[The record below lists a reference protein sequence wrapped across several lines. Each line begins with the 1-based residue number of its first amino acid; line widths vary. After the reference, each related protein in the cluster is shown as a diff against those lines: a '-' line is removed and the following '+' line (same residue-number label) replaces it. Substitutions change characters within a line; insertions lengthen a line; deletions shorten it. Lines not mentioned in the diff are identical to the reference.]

1 MLPANTLLFH
11 WKKEQKAVVEN
22 LLVLRQ
28 KLNEQ
33 AIHDLRVAI
42 KKIRAYTK
50 LYTLLQPGN
59 GPGFGNEKNTLPH
72 TGQLFDITGRQR
84 DVEICLAILA
94 SLQQET
100 GRRYLHLHF
109 YLLYMLK
116 TTKAWC
122 NQDIHQ
128 YKIKEL
134 AAMTRFLKE
143 DGSLQ
148 DAVSTDKRIQLAINE
163 QLVSITPHFKQPHTL
178 RKQLKTIYYW
188 LLLLDEKERYAPGPL
203 HTILDELG
211 NWQDYEIAR
220 VQIKHFRKDYLPKPF
235 DEYYELKKLEAFIEN
250 KKDRLLTAVR
260 KNLRNWLEE
269 LEAN

>member
-1 MLPANTLLFH
+1 MT
-11 WKKEQKAVVEN
+11 EN
-22 LLVLRQ
+22 LLALRQ
-28 KLNEQ
+28 TLNEQ

-42 KKIRAYTK
+42 KKIKAYTK

-59 GPGFGNEKNTLPH
+59 GPDFGYFTR

-84 DVEICLAILA
+84 DVEICLALLA

-100 GRRYLHLHF
+100 GCRYLHLHF
-109 YLLYMLK
+109 YLLSVLK

-143 DGSLQ
+143 DDSLQ
-148 DAVSTDKRIQLAINE
+148 DTASTGKRIQWAIDE
-163 QLVSITPHFKQPHTL
+163 QLVSLTHHFKQPHTL

-188 LLLLDEKERYAPGPL
+188 LLLLDEKEKYSPALLHIILDDLGCWQD
-203 HTILDELG
+203 HTIALL
-211 NWQDYEIAR
+211 R
-220 VQIKHFRKDYLPKPF
+220 IKHFRKDYLPKPF
-235 DEYYELKKLEAFIEN
+235 DEYDKLKKLESFIEN
-250 KKDRLLTAVR
+250 KKELLLTAVR
-260 KNLRNWLEE
+260 KNFRDWLQE
-269 LEAN
+269 LEAK